1 MQSVLSFNEQQTES
15 FKLICEDFCG
25 PTMTEYVLGVL
36 SQAIYAL
43 EGDPEKDPS
52 IFNNEELRDEVI
64 VCLAAL
70 EYAAAKRVAGH

>member
-1 MQSVLSFNEQQTES
+1 
-15 FKLICEDFCG
+15 
-25 PTMTEYVLGVL
+25 MTEYVLGVL

-52 IFNNEELRDEVI
+52 IFNNEELRDEVM

>member
-15 FKLICEDFCG
+15 FELICEDFCG
-25 PTMTEYVLGVL
+25 
-36 SQAIYAL
+36 
-43 EGDPEKDPS
+43 PEKDPS
-52 IFNNEELRDEVI
+52 IFNNEELRDEVM